1 MRPRLYTEATGLQGN
16 GAGILSDCIT
26 CTVTEERNGGFEL
39 ELQYPVTGLHYGD
52 IAMRALLLVDP
63 NPYAQAQYFRV
74 YKISRPINGVVTV
87 NAAHISYDLS
97 GVPVSA
103 FKAGTAAD
111 ALTGLA
117 AHAAVAC
124 HYTFWTDLSTAA
136 EFAVPAPMSLR
147 KALGG
152 TDGSVLGVFGGE
164 YEWDNTTV
172 KLHAHRGTDRGVT
185 IRYGKNLTD
194 VTQEE
199 NCANVYTGVYP
210 YWADSDGNITELP
223 EKIVNAPGQY
233 NFVKILP
240 LDLSSDFAE
249 QPTAAD
255 LRDAAKNYVKS
266 NNIGVP
272 IVNLRLS
279 YTQLEQT
286 VEYAGTANLERVS
299 LCDTVRVEFERLG
312 VDATAKVI
320 KCTYNTLL
328 ERYDRVELGDA
339 KSSLADTIAGQG
351 QSTLEQISTA
361 KSDLQKAIDR
371 ATQLITGNL
380 GGYVILHSSTGAQT
394 PDEILVM
401 DTPDIATAK
410 RVWRCNLSGC
420 GYSSQG
426 YSGPYRLAATMDGAI
441 NADFITTGKLSADLI
456 KAGTLNADLIK
467 AGTLADT
474 AGGTF
479 FSFDLASGKVY
490 INGVFECLDNAKTA
504 KLRVANGRVQVLDL
518 SSGTEKLSVDIYR
531 GTAGGGNI
539 DLYSHTTGKRTISL
553 EGGAGY
559 GYVRALKI
567 WDDAGGEK
575 NLQFDDDGIVRWY

>member
-1 MRPRLYTEATGLQGN
+1 
-16 GAGILSDCIT
+16 
-26 CTVTEERNGGFEL
+26 VTEERNGGFEL

-249 QPTAAD
+249 QPTAAA

-539 DLYSHTTGKRTISL
+539 DLYSHTTGERTISL